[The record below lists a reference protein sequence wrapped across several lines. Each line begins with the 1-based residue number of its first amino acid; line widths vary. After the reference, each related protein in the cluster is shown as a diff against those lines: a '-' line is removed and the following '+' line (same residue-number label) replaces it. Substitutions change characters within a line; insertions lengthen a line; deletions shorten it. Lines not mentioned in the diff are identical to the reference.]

1 MNPAP
6 PPRRMDYPQVFHGLW
21 TMRETLRGVPVVVL
35 GTGAL
40 EKSVVEALRAMGIA
54 PAMALTMDA
63 APTPFCGLKVQSLR
77 HNAGMGLAGAR
88 VVVARPAYQ
97 PLVAQLMKLW
107 GVGAEAFVELYKRP
121 VDVPVQALTPMPEPL
136 RSSPEALA
144 AFMERRKRGRERRYR
159 WAQAFTRWVFY
170 AYFVLC
176 GTGWQYGVRRRDKWG
191 LLRRAFRNAPH
202 FKSLTTPAQQL
213 WLCHELFKVSV
224 KARGDVVECGCY
236 DGASTAILSTACKLV
251 GRKLHVCDSFEGL
264 PEPEAD
270 EKVTIRTGKTFYN
283 WKAGEFASPG
293 GMEGVRQRVE
303 RFGTV
308 ESCEF
313 VKGFF
318 CDTLPDLPTDSV
330 VLVFEDADLKSSVV
344 DCLKYLWPRLRV
356 GCKFFSHEPWSI
368 EVVSLFFDHEFWR
381 NLFGCPPPGF
391 YGGDMGGIRTLMVYF
406 KMGFAVK
413 RDFDKIVK
421 KGERVMISGSL

>member
-1 MNPAP
+1 
-6 PPRRMDYPQVFHGLW
+6 MDYPRIFHSLH
-21 TMRETLRGVPVVVL
+21 REREKLRGAPVAVV
-35 GTGAL
+35 GVGAT
-40 EKSVVEALRAMGIA
+40 EKHAVEALRALGIA
-54 PAMALTMDA
+54 PAFATA
-63 APTPFCGLKVQSLR
+63 VQEGPETFCGLPVKALARTKPEDV
-77 HNAGMGLAGAR
+77 AGKL
-88 VVVARPAYQ
+88 
-97 PLVAQLMKLW
+97 LVAAHSSMETLVPQLAALW
-107 GVGAEAFVELYKRP
+107 GVERGAFVETYRNPAPAPAQEL
-121 VDVPVQALTPMPEPL
+121 APMPEPL
-136 RSSPEALA
+136 RTSPKALET
-144 AFMERRKRGRERRYR
+144 FMARRKKWRERRYAAIRAISR
-159 WAQAFTRWVFY
+159 WAFY
-170 AYFVLC
+170 AYFVL
-176 GTGWQYGVRRRDKWG
+176 GGAGWQYGVRRRDKWG

-251 GRKLHVCDSFEGL
+251 GRKLYVCDSFEGL

-270 EKVTIRTGKTFYN
+270 EKLTIRTGKTFYH
-283 WKAGEFASPG
+283 WKEGEFASPG
-293 GMEGVRQRVE
+293 GVEGVRQRVE

-308 ESCEF
+308 EACEF

-318 CDTLPDLPTDSV
+318 CDTLPDLPVDSA

-344 DCLKYLWPRLRV
+344 DCLKYLWPRLRS

-368 EVVSLFFDHEFWR
+368 DVVSLFFDHGFWKA
-381 NLFGCPPPGF
+381 NFGCPPPGF
-391 YGGDMGGIRTLMVYF
+391 YGGDMGGIRAMLAYF

>member
-1 MNPAP
+1 
-6 PPRRMDYPQVFHGLW
+6 MDYAKTYHSLYGIRDL
-21 TMRETLRGVPVVVL
+21 LRRKPVVVV
-35 GTGAL
+35 GTG
-40 EKSVVEALRAMGIA
+40 EIEGWEVDALRAMGIA
-54 PAMALTMDA
+54 PLFVVSPTVAL
-63 APTPFCGLKVQSLR
+63 PEFRGLPVRMLGR
-77 HNAGMGLAGAR
+77 VRPEDVVGTHLLLAR
-88 VVVARPAYQ
+88 KSQVALIP
-97 PLVAQLMKLW
+97 QLTKLW
-107 GVGAEAFVELYKRP
+107 GVKAEAFIELHAHAVEAP
-121 VDVPVQALTPMPEPL
+121 PQALSPMPEPM

-144 AFMERRKRGRERRYR
+144 RFMERRKRARERRY
-159 WAQAFTRWVFY
+159 AFIQACARFLFY
-170 AYFVLC
+170 AYFVGC
-176 GTGWQYGVRRRDKWG
+176 RTGWQYGVRRRDKWK
-191 LLRRAFRNAPH
+191 LLRQVFRNAPH

-293 GMEGVRQRVE
+293 GVEGVRQRVE

-318 CDTLPDLPTDSV
+318 CDTLPNLPVDSV

-368 EVVSLFFDHEFWR
+368 DVVSLFFDHGFWKS
-381 NLFGCPPPGF
+381 LFGCPAPGF
-391 YGGDMGGIRTLMVYF
+391 YGGDMGGIRSLLAYF

-413 RDFDKIVK
+413 RDFDQIVQ
-421 KGERVMISGSL
+421 KGERVMINGSL

>member
-1 MNPAP
+1 
-6 PPRRMDYPQVFHGLW
+6 MDYPQQFHRLW
-21 TMRETLRGVPVVVL
+21 PMRETLRSGPVAVL
-35 GTGAL
+35 GTGAK
-40 EKSVVEALRAMGIA
+40 EKGVVEALRAMGIA
-54 PAMALTMDA
+54 PTMAIATA
-63 APTPFCGLKVQSLR
+63 AGPVPFCGLKVVP
-77 HNAGMGLAGAR
+77 AGRVRATDVAGAR
-88 VVVARPAYQ
+88 VVVARPGYQ
-97 PLVAQLMKLW
+97 PLVPQMAVRW
-107 GVGAEAFVELYKRP
+107 GLGAEAFVELYKRP
-121 VDVPVQALTPMPEPL
+121 AEVPTQTLAPMPEPL

-144 AFMERRKRGRERRYR
+144 RFMERRKQARERRYR
-159 WAQAFTRWVFY
+159 WAQAFTRFVFY
-170 AYFVLC
+170 VYFVCC

-236 DGASTAILSTACKLV
+236 DGASTAILSTACQLV
-251 GRKLHVCDSFEGL
+251 GRKLYVCDSFEGL

-270 EKVTIRTGKTFYN
+270 EKVTIRTGKSFYN

-293 GMEGVRQRVE
+293 GVEGVRQRVE

-318 CDTLPDLPTDSV
+318 CDTLPDLPVDSV

-368 EVVSLFFDHEFWR
+368 DVVSLFFDHGFWKT
-381 NLFGCPPPGF
+381 LFGCSAPGF
-391 YGGDMGGIRTLMVYF
+391 YGGDMGGIRSLLVYF

-421 KGERVMISGSL
+421 KGERVLISGSL

>member
-1 MNPAP
+1 
-6 PPRRMDYPQVFHGLW
+6 MDYPTIFHSLHRV
-21 TMRETLRGVPVVVL
+21 REKLRATPVAIV
-35 GTGAL
+35 GTGTPEARA
-40 EKSVVEALRAMGIA
+40 VEALRALGIA
-54 PAMALTMDA
+54 PAFAVAMRDKPEET
-63 APTPFCGLKVQSLR
+63 FCGLPVKSLVDMSPEDAAGKVL
-77 HNAGMGLAGAR
+77 
-88 VVVARPAYQ
+88 VVVQPA
-97 PLVAQLMKLW
+97 LVSLLPQLASQW
-107 GVGAEAFVELYKRP
+107 GVEREAFLETYRDP
-121 VDVPVQALTPMPEPL
+121 VRAPEQQLAPMPEPM
-136 RSSPEALA
+136 RSSAKALA
-144 AFMERRKRGRERRYR
+144 AHMERRKQWRERRYAALR
-159 WAQAFTRWVFY
+159 AICRWVFY

-176 GTGWQYGVRRRDKWG
+176 GAGWQYGVRRRDKWS
-191 LLRRAFRNAPH
+191 LLRRALRNAPH

-236 DGASTAILSTACKLV
+236 DGASTAVLSVACKLV

-270 EKVTIRTGKTFYN
+270 EKVTIRTGKTFYH
-283 WKAGEFASPG
+283 WKEGEFASPG
-293 GMEGVRQRVE
+293 GVEGVRQRVAQ
-303 RFGTV
+303 FGAV

-318 CDTLPDLPTDSV
+318 CDTLPNLPVDSA

-368 EVVSLFFDHEFWR
+368 EVVSLFFDHEFWKKE
-381 NLFGCPPPGF
+381 FGCPPPGF
-391 YGGDMGGIRTLMVYF
+391 YGGDMGGIRTLLVYF

-413 RDFDKIVK
+413 RDFDQIVK
-421 KGERVMISGSL
+421 KGERVLISGSL

>member
-1 MNPAP
+1 
-6 PPRRMDYPQVFHGLW
+6 MDYPTLFHSLH
-21 TMRETLRGVPVVVL
+21 RDRDRLRAAPVAVV
-35 GTGAL
+35 GTGL
-40 EKSVVEALRAMGIA
+40 PEKHAVEALRALGVEPAFAVTMRAGTA
-54 PAMALTMDA
+54 ETFCGLPVKTPEGLTPEDVAGKVLVTVQPAMASRVPHLA
-63 APTPFCGLKVQSLR
+63 AQ
-77 HNAGMGLAGAR
+77 
-88 VVVARPAYQ
+88 
-97 PLVAQLMKLW
+97 W
-107 GVGAEAFVELYKRP
+107 GVDRGAFVEAYRNPAPAPAQELS
-121 VDVPVQALTPMPEPL
+121 PMPEPM

-144 AFMERRKRGRERRYR
+144 AHMERRKAWRERRYAAIRAVCR
-159 WAQAFTRWVFY
+159 WAFY
-170 AYFVLC
+170 AYFVL
-176 GTGWQYGVRRRDKWG
+176 GGAGWQYGVSRKDKWG
-191 LLRRAFRNAPH
+191 LLRRALRNAPH

-224 KARGDVVECGCY
+224 KTRGDVVECGCY

-251 GRKLHVCDSFEGL
+251 GRKLYVCDSFEGL

-293 GMEGVRQRVE
+293 GLEGVRQRVAQ
-303 RFGTV
+303 FGTV

-313 VKGFF
+313 VKGYF
-318 CDTLPDLPTDSV
+318 CDTLPDLPVDSA

-344 DCLKYLWPRLRV
+344 DCLKYLWPRLRA

-368 EVVSLFFDHEFWR
+368 EVVSLFFDHAFWKTA
-381 NLFGCPPPGF
+381 FGSPPPGF
-391 YGGDMGGIRTLMVYF
+391 YGGDMGGIRTLLVYF

-421 KGERVMISGSL
+421 KGERVLISGSL

>member
-1 MNPAP
+1 
-6 PPRRMDYPQVFHGLW
+6 MDYPQHFHRLW
-21 TMRETLRGVPVVVL
+21 KIREMLRAGPVMVL
-35 GTGAL
+35 GTAAL
-40 EKSVVEALRAMGIA
+40 EKGVVDALRALGIPPSLA
-54 PAMALTMDA
+54 IATA
-63 APTPFCGLKVQSLR
+63 AGPVPFCGLKVLPVERVQE
-77 HNAGMGLAGAR
+77 GDLAGAR

-97 PLVAQLMKLW
+97 PLLAQLAARW
-107 GVGAEAFVELYKRP
+107 GVGADTFIELYKHP
-121 VDVPVQALTPMPEPL
+121 AEVPVQTLAPMPEPL

-144 AFMERRKRGRERRYR
+144 RFMERRKRERERRYR

-170 AYFVLC
+170 AYFVGC
-176 GTGWQYGVRRRDKWG
+176 RTGWQYGVRRRDKWS
-191 LLRRAFRNAPH
+191 LLRRAFRNRPH

-251 GRKLHVCDSFEGL
+251 GRTLYVCDSFEGL

-270 EKVTIRTGKTFYN
+270 EKVTIRTGTSFYH
-283 WKAGEFASPG
+283 WKAGEFSSPG
-293 GMEGVRQRVE
+293 GMEGVKQRVAQ
-303 RFGTV
+303 FGTV

-318 CDTLPDLPTDSV
+318 CDSLPNLPTDSV

-344 DCLKYLWPRLRV
+344 DCIKFLWPRLRV

-368 EVVSLFFDHEFWR
+368 EVVSLFFDHAFWKTA
-381 NLFGCPPPGF
+381 FGCPPPGF
-391 YGGDMGGIRTLMVYF
+391 YGGDMGGIRSLLVYF
-406 KMGFAVK
+406 KAGFAVK
-413 RDFDKIVK
+413 RDFEKIVK
-421 KGERVMISGSL
+421 KGERVLISGSL